1 MFKVLL
7 AISAASLLS
16 ACASMSETDERG
28 GEYRI
33 VNEEGEV
40 THVCR
45 NERTI
50 GSNIGRRTCTN
61 VQDAEKER
69 EMSQAELERAR
80 RGPLNQ
86 GNN

>member
-1 MFKVLL
+1 MLK
-7 AISAASLLS
+7 AIFAMSAAVLLS
-16 ACASMSETDERG
+16 ACASSGDS
-28 GEYRI
+28 GEKSSQYRI
-33 VNEEGEV
+33 VNDEGEV

-50 GSNIGRRTCTN
+50 GSNIGRRTCTD
-61 VQDAEKER
+61 VRDAEKDR

-80 RGPLNQ
+80 RGPLNT